1 MIQFH
6 LLTFHSSAALY
17 RTLSM
22 PNTSPGPDT
31 QDNLNA
37 LFTTYMHKHFLS

>member
-6 LLTFHSSAALY
+6 SLTFHSLTALY

-31 QDNLNA
+31 QNSLNA
-37 LFTTYMHKHFLS
+37 LFTTYMHKYFLS